1 MSIPPV
7 LEGEPCPNC
16 GKLIQVNT
24 NWCTAC
30 GYGTAKPGMSPI
42 YRGRYR
48 FSWIWFL
55 SLFVLVPIAS
65 CGGCLVYANSSVV
78 STGKGD
84 VGPMF
89 MIVTLGIQCL
99 SIIVGIGLLL
109 YNAIK
114 GRQ

>member
-1 MSIPPV
+1 MSIPPE

-24 NWCTAC
+24 NWCPSC
-30 GYGTAKPGMSPI
+30 GYGSPPANI
-42 YRGRYR
+42 SNNYRGRYR
-48 FSWIWFL
+48 FSWVWFL
-55 SLFVLVPIAS
+55 SLFILVPIAS
-65 CGGCLVYANSSVV
+65 CGGCLVYANSSAV

-99 SIIVGIGLLL
+99 SIVFGLGLLL
-109 YNAIK
+109 YNGIK

>member
-1 MSIPPV
+1 MSIPPQ

-16 GKLIQVNT
+16 GKLIHVNT
-24 NWCTAC
+24 NWCPSC
-30 GYGTAKPGMSPI
+30 GYGSPQTNTSNN
-42 YRGRYR
+42 YQGRYR
-48 FSWIWFL
+48 FSWVWFL
-55 SLFVLVPIAS
+55 CLFILVPIAS
-65 CGGCLVYANSSVV
+65 CGGCLVYANSSAV

-109 YNAIK
+109 YNVIK